1 MMSTQEE
8 LGALLKHRGAAQLYL
23 KFSKKAEESLGLMYE
38 LSSLAAFRICAG
50 SGVDML
56 LGTLLAS
63 QRRFTWS

>member
-38 LSSLAAFRICAG
+38 LSSPAG